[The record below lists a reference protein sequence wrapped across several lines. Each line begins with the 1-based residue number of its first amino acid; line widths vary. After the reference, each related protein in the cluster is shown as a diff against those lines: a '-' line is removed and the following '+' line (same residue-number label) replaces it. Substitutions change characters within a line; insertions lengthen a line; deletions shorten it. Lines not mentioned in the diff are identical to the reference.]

1 MTFGLGCNLNCSNF
15 RLITVNKELSDQVAL
30 EVLEITPQPKN
41 GPSTL
46 GTSVD
51 K

>member
-1 MTFGLGCNLNCSNF
+1 MSFGLGRNFKCSKSH
-15 RLITVNKELSDQVAL
+15 LITVNKELSDQVAL

>member
-1 MTFGLGCNLNCSNF
+1 MSFGLGRNF
-15 RLITVNKELSDQVAL
+15 KWSKSCLITVNKDLSDQVAL